1 MVTNNTLPEERY
13 PLRKPIKK
21 RPNEPINILKLVRIV
36 EKYSKKIRLYKRKI
50 QKADVLKTHGD
61 NKKIIKYKLIK
72 KFTPIEEGI
81 KNTLE
86 WYKKYNN
93 F

>member
-1 MVTNNTLPEERY
+1 MPRNEILNICSNN
-13 PLRKPIKK
+13 
-21 RPNEPINILKLVRIV
+21 PINILKLVRIV

>member
-1 MVTNNTLPEERY
+1 MEQD
-13 PLRKPIKK
+13 
-21 RPNEPINILKLVRIV
+21 
-36 EKYSKKIRLYKRKI
+36 KRKI